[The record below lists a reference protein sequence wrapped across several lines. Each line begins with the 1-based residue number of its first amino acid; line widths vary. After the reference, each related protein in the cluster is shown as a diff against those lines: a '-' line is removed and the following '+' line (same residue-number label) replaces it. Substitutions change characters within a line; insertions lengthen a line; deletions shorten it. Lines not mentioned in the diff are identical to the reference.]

1 MPKFKKKD
9 ILMPNS
15 KKRVFNMPK
24 FKKEGYPSCLIQ
36 KRELSHML
44 NCIKKEGPPGINHMT
59 LGDAL

>member
-1 MPKFKKKD
+1 
-9 ILMPNS
+9 MPNS

-24 FKKEGYPSCLIQ
+24 SKKEGYPSCLIQ

>member
-1 MPKFKKKD
+1 
-9 ILMPNS
+9 MPNS

-44 NCIKKEGPPGINHMT
+44 NCIKKEGHPRDKSYDPWGCPLN
-59 LGDAL
+59 L